1 MFESK
6 VSKIVGKLP
15 RSHVY
20 LLEIIVEICEEK
32 GQLTEI
38 STLDLVKEYNNK
50 ANQI

>member
-15 RSHVY
+15 RSHVF
-20 LLEIIVEICEEK
+20 LLEIIADICEDK

-38 STLDLVKEYNNK
+38 STMDLVKEYNNK
-50 ANQI
+50 TNRM